1 MGSTDSIQQIRKI
14 NDRLDP
20 TDQKDNVGL
29 RVVLIDIVRKRYKV
43 CYINFHLNMSLSKI
57 NKSVVTV

>member
-20 TDQKDNVGL
+20 TDQKDNVRL
-29 RVVLIDIVRKRYKV
+29 RVALI
-43 CYINFHLNMSLSKI
+43 LSERDTKFVI
-57 NKSVVTV
+57 SISI